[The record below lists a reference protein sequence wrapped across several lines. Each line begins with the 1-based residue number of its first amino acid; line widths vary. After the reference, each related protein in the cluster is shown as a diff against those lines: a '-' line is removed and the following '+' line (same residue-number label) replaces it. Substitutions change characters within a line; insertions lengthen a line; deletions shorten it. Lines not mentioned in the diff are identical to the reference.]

1 MYTSDKLCHTD
12 SKIFPSTRSAF
23 KIDFACPRASDGIQ
37 IHCSTQGFS
46 AIKCVQSMRH
56 KARDSRDKFALLLL
70 LCRQIGCSVRG
81 QTRICYIIG
90 FEIIRIHPSTRY
102 RIRCG
107 LIFFYSGELIQKYP
121 DSLSNSPDTCKR
133 YPNPER
139 IRCGFKCGLGLK
151 LPYVICDRRA
161 SCRM

>member
-1 MYTSDKLCHTD
+1 MQVNKRLLKFRSFWSKVYYLQIVREKSLIIYMYTSDKLCHTD

-107 LIFFYSGELIQKYP
+107 FIFSHSGE
-121 DSLSNSPDTCKR
+121 
-133 YPNPER
+133 R
-139 IRCGFKCGLGLK
+139 IKNTR
-151 LPYVICDRRA
+151 IH
-161 SCRM
+161 